1 MCPVRQDRFVRLA
14 IRVTTI
20 AVHNR
25 IVDTR
30 RQIAAAA
37 TATVAATTNR
47 PGLMVLMIVVAAT
60 SRLALMDR
68 MIAAISRPDLT
79 DLMIVVVSPLGRMD
93 PMVDRVSA
101 LIQVRLGIALLR
113 AETLDT
119 TARVL
124 PATVAAVIRRRVR
137 VADHLRIRMAED
149 MAADVN
155 NFAENKNA
163 AFRGGVSFCSL
174 PILRDLFPWVVGSLS
189 SSLLRL

>member
-79 DLMIVVVSPLGRMD
+79 DLMIVVVSPLGPMD

-101 LIQVRLGIALLR
+101 LIRVRPGIAPLR

-119 TARVL
+119 TARVRRVM
-124 PATVAAVIRRRVR
+124 AEAVIRRRVR
-137 VADHLRIRMAED
+137 VEDLPPTRMVED
-149 MAADVN
+149 IAADAN
-155 NFAENKNA
+155 NFTENQNA
-163 AFRGGVSFCSL
+163 AFRGGVSFIL
-174 PILRDLFPWVVGSLS
+174 FPILRDLFPSAVDSLS
-189 SSLLRL
+189 